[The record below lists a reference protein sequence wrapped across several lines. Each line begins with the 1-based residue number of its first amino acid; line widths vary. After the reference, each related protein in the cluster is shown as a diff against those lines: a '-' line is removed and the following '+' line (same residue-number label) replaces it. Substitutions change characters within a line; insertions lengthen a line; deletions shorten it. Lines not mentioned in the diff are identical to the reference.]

1 MIRVSRLRFE
11 ALVRRAV
18 RGLPPEFR
26 DRLDNV
32 DIVVER
38 RPSARRLRQGGTPPG
53 YTLLGLYVGV
63 PQTRRGS
70 GYSYALPDR
79 IIIFQEPIQRICRS
93 EEELVQQVRATVVHE
108 IAHHFGI
115 DDERLH
121 ELGRD

>member
-11 ALVRRAV
+11 ALVRQAV
-18 RGLPPEFR
+18 RDLPPEFGE
-26 DRLDNV
+26 RLDNL

-38 RPSARRLRQGGTPPG
+38 RPSPRRLHQGRVRPG
-53 YTLLGLYVGV
+53 YTLLGLYLGV
-63 PQTRRGS
+63 PQTHRGL

-79 IIIFQEPIQRICRS
+79 IIIFQEPIQHIVSS
-93 EEELVQQVRATVVHE
+93 EEELVEQVRATVIHE

-121 ELGRD
+121 ELGRG